1 MLSDMAHEFFANN
14 PAMAGP
20 MIAMFIFLVV
30 FTVAGLRAW
39 RLSPDHAE
47 RMANLALEGESEEAG
62 DE

>member
-1 MLSDMAHEFFANN
+1 MSELAHDFFANN

-20 MIAMFIFLVV
+20 LLAMLMFTFV

-39 RLSPDHAE
+39 RVSQKHVDH
-47 RMANLALEGESEEAG
+47 MANLALEGEDEETT